1 MDKFGIQVNY
11 NKDSTS
17 FQIHKDSTLNK
28 LYNFIEIYFEE
39 IKGSN
44 YQLLYEEK
52 NLKELNSSQKL
63 SSIFKNETNSDILLN
78 LVNYEEGT
86 NPNFKIEVICI
97 FENSKKS
104 FLINP
109 SLNFLKFKYNILAL
123 FPQLDEDNYM
133 IIYKDIDIT
142 NIYPNEKLIKEVFNI
157 DLSKT
162 NSLNNIIEIELQSKL
177 KTIIEY
183 YKRCSFCHDEKA
195 TNICKKCCIA
205 SCDKCN
211 NQDSHIITK
220 KNDFVPIVNFNQFEQ
235 KTLSEILKKLLE
247 IKSLN
252 EKMNSDNLNQFFE
265 EKINLLKS
273 KFINKEDEIIEL
285 RDVPVNNL
293 KKLLDTINNKFHP
306 EEIST
311 IISDL
316 YNLVLKYKEN
326 PFYDCEES
334 MKKINEFLKN
344 LELLLSNFN
353 EYNNMY
359 NDFYEK
365 YKKCMEI
372 NTNLEINLENY
383 LIDSKLVFEKGSYFN
398 RYNRLMKIYDNSRV
412 LVFDYNILKFKLMY
426 FLDQKEQFKDNLN
439 NFIQVNCN
447 YDNMEK
453 IFIITGVTSQK
464 FFIYDY
470 NSNEMQYIGMLKFT
484 HNWWPSLIPVRRET
498 KTKKELFLF
507 CLSGTYTNKCEL
519 LIFKDIEIDLSDI
532 ENLEQNEINELKNGT
547 KNEET
552 NSFPSDIH
560 EDEKLEEFRET
571 NKGDE
576 EIKNEEEE
584 QNKEIKEEENEEI
597 KLEDEEK
604 KEEKFE
610 KTKKDDEEIKKEEE
624 EQNEEIKEE
633 DEEKKEEKF
642 EEYKKG
648 DEEIKKDEE
657 EQNEDLKEEKNNIEN
672 GSQIESKKEIKSQ
685 KSEKSKSQIQNQL
698 IENKKH
704 KKKRIKSKNA
714 KYILKWQEIPSTKG
728 FHGQGASFIYN
739 NTYLYLLFGY
749 DFKLNPIT
757 LIERLNIENINSLII
772 ENGGNTIINWEQLDF
787 KNPNDISSIL
797 YYNALLK
804 VDDEKIY
811 IVGGLKEINE
821 IDFVYQYDVKE
832 NSLLKTDK
840 KINFE
845 SVKFSNEKNFI
856 SLNKDNDFV
865 VSNNFIKKDFGII
878 DGKNNVH
885 LINVGNFKHTIIP
898 FNP

>member
-63 SSIFKNETNSDILLN
+63 SSIFKNETNSDIILN
-78 LVNYEEGT
+78 LINYEEGT

-109 SLNFLKFKYNILAL
+109 SLTFLKFKYNILAL

-133 IIYKDIDIT
+133 IIYNNIDIT

-162 NSLNNIIEIELQSKL
+162 NSLNNMIEIELQSKL

-247 IKSLN
+247 IKSIN
-252 EKMNSDNLNQFFE
+252 EKMNSDNLNHFFE

-273 KFINKEDEIIEL
+273 KFVNKKEAIEL

-344 LELLLSNFN
+344 LEILLSNFN

-372 NTNLEINLENY
+372 NTNLEIKLENY

-439 NFIQVNCN
+439 NFIQVNYN

-519 LIFKDIEIDLSDI
+519 LIFKDIEIDLSEI
-532 ENLEQNEINELKNGT
+532 ENIEQNENVMK
-547 KNEET
+547 
-552 NSFPSDIH
+552 
-560 EDEKLEEFRET
+560 DEKSHDNINSSFKSEEEKQKEMKEMKIKNDAT
-571 NKGDE
+571 KKGDE

-584 QNKEIKEEENEEI
+584 IKNE
-597 KLEDEEK
+597 EEK
-604 KEEKFE
+604 KE
-610 KTKKDDEEIKKEEE
+610 DEEIKKEEE
-624 EQNEEIKEE
+624 KKE
-633 DEEKKEEKF
+633 EEKKEDEEINEEENKEEEEKK
-642 EEYKKG
+642 E
-648 DEEIKKDEE
+648 DEEIKNDEE
-657 EQNEDLKEEKNNIEN
+657 NKEEFIIEEKENIEN
-672 GSQIESKKEIKSQ
+672 GSQIEEKKDIKSQ
-685 KSEKSKSQIQNQL
+685 KSQKSISQIQNQSL
-698 IENKKH
+698 ENKKQ

-728 FHGQGASFIYN
+728 HHGQGASFIYN

-772 ENGGNTIINWEQLDF
+772 ENGGNSILNWEKLDF

-797 YYNALLK
+797 YYNSLLK